1 MEEGEAQESKFS
13 FWIFFS
19 SPSSYVCTFLYGSNF
34 IRAWRRALDGKD
46 DHVVS
51 SMLLCPS
58 PLRITYPQFFK
69 MVPLKSVELPPAP
82 HFSRI
87 YMKAL
92 KVQLLNWS
100 QKTVLSFY
108 DSLVF
113 FNVHWLSFS
122 FSSTTHLSLTAC
134 VHCLDISITHARII
148 RPTVLQACN
157 MGSCEHYNPVWN
169 LNATWDVY
177 NSTEMC
183 YSNLNIERFQSNILK
198 MLTSK
203 GAITFW
209 SDLLR
214 QIFTWLLLYQ
224 SP

>member
-1 MEEGEAQESKFS
+1 MRLNGGRGSTRVKIF
-13 FWIFFS
+13 ILDFFS

-51 SMLLCPS
+51 SMLLCPNR
-58 PLRITYPQFFK
+58 LRITCPQFFK
-69 MVPLKSVELPPAP
+69 MIPLKSVELPPAP

-100 QKTVLSFY
+100 QKTVLTFY

-113 FNVHWLSFS
+113 FNIHWLSFS

-148 RPTVLQACN
+148 RPTVLR
-157 MGSCEHYNPVWN
+157 H
-169 LNATWDVY
+169 ATWVHA
-177 NSTEMC
+177 
-183 YSNLNIERFQSNILK
+183 NITILFEILK
-198 MLTSK
+198 PLGMFTIPLRCAIQTLT
-203 GAITFW
+203 
-209 SDLLR
+209 
-214 QIFTWLLLYQ
+214 
-224 SP
+224 